1 MNKTPSVFESTAW
14 YGLGN
19 LFVRSVSFL
28 LLPLYSN
35 LITTEEFGT
44 YTLLMSVYVIMSVFY
59 HGGLHSV
66 FTRYY
71 LQEKDES
78 KRNII
83 FSSAVNSILI
93 ISTML
98 TLVALIFSS
107 EISALA
113 LGSADYG
120 KLVRLTFGA
129 LFFENI
135 AVFLLQLFKTKEL
148 SRIVVKYSAMGAML
162 NLALNLL
169 LVYLLRMSI
178 EGILISQL
186 ASSVLVMLIVIPHIR
201 SELKFRIDF
210 GNIRMFIP
218 MAIPLMIGG
227 LLSTFADVID
237 RFLLDHFLSRDDVGI
252 YSFVYRIAM
261 IMNLLVISF
270 RAAWLPHSM
279 NKFFD
284 NDYGA
289 FGGTLT
295 KLIGVSSVVLVMFT
309 IFTGYFFDLKI
320 GEVHFF
326 NPAYREGLV
335 ALPFIL
341 FGYMFNGIASFYYV
355 YPHVSNKSYH
365 ILISDAIAFVTNLLL
380 NLWLI
385 PQIGILGA
393 AAATAAAF
401 VLSAVYLIIITS
413 FHIKIQYEYPRLISL
428 IILTALIMYF
438 GINNESLI
446 INLLLFLIFII
457 ANSRILGINLKQ
469 KKGRIIG

>member
-44 YTLLMSVYVIMSVFY
+44 YTLLMSVYVVMSVFY

-71 LQEKDES
+71 LEEKDES
-78 KRNII
+78 KRKII
-83 FSSAVNSILI
+83 FSSAVNSVFM
-93 ISTML
+93 ISLVL
-98 TLVALIFSS
+98 TLTALIFAADV
-107 EISALA
+107 SALA
-113 LGSADYG
+113 LGSAEYS
-120 KLVRLTFGA
+120 KLVKLTFGA

-148 SRIVVKYSAMGAML
+148 SRIIVKYSAMGAVF
-162 NLALNLL
+162 NLALNLV

-178 EGILISQL
+178 EGIFISQL
-186 ASSVLVMLIVIPHIR
+186 ASSVLLVLIVIPRIKP
-201 SELKFRIDF
+201 ELKFRIDLSYIKLF
-210 GNIRMFIP
+210 AP

-237 RFLLDHFLSRDDVGI
+237 RFLLDHFLSREAVGI
-252 YSFVYRIAM
+252 YSFVYRIGM

-279 NKFFD
+279 NKFFN
-284 NDYGA
+284 NDYSV
-289 FGGTLT
+289 FGSILT
-295 KLIGVSSVVLVMFT
+295 KLIGVSCVVLVMFT

-320 GEVHFF
+320 GGVHFF
-326 NPAYREGLV
+326 NPAYKEGLV
-335 ALPFIL
+335 VLPFIL
-341 FGYMFNGIASFYYV
+341 LGYMFNGIASFYYV
-355 YPHVSNKSYH
+355 YPYVSNKSYH
-365 ILISDAIAFVTNLLL
+365 ILISDAIAFFANLLL

-401 VLSAVYLIIITS
+401 LLSAVYLIIITS
-413 FHIKIQYEYPRLISL
+413 LHIKIHYEYPRIISL
-428 IILTALIMYF
+428 VILSALIIYF
-438 GINNESLI
+438 GYNNESLI

-469 KKGRIIG
+469 KKGKIIG